1 MRVRTLSTVALA
13 LGAAVLWNFVPMWF
27 LGDSI
32 SEAWRAIWLWVVF
45 PLSVPIFYAFI
56 DRFMKR
62 PGTDG
67 EVRG

>member
-1 MRVRTLSTVALA
+1 MSSKTLYTVALA
-13 LGAAVLWNFVPMWF
+13 LVAAALWNFAPMWF

-32 SEAWRAIWLWVVF
+32 SEAWRAIWMWVVF

-67 EVRG
+67 DVR